1 MARRQT
7 KARGDRPEDLTPS
20 DYARAWELF
29 STGHDARTIKRVVA
43 LSGAQFHALYTVG
56 LKARGGRR
64 KSLPGFEKR
73 LAEETA
79 AIRTEA
85 VQAAKEVS
93 TRGVR
98 VLEGALRNSETA
110 QVMVAGI
117 QRLVADKIDE
127 AMRMPVGKRP
137 SLESLMPGPQTIA
150 TLRTLRQV
158 ADGYERAAR
167 AYDLIYRKPGEVH
180 PAGRAVMDVP
190 NQGRRI
196 VGGPDRGAAALPAAL
211 AMADELAGEGTSDA
225 LMEEV
230 GREIMRWT
238 SEQQEHYALTGEEP
252 HPNDVIDVTATTR

>member
-1 MARRQT
+1 MPGKRT
-7 KARGDRPEDLTPS
+7 KARGDRPEDLTSS

-29 STGHDARTIKRVVA
+29 STGHDARTIKRVVG
-43 LSGAQFHALYTVG
+43 LSGAQLHALYTVG

-79 AIRTEA
+79 AIRGEA

-110 QVMVAGI
+110 QILVAGI
-117 QRLVADKIDE
+117 QRLVAERIDE
-127 AMRMPVGKRP
+127 AMRLPVDKRP

-150 TLRTLRQV
+150 TLRTLRLV
-158 ADGYERAAR
+158 ADGYEKAAR
-167 AYDLIYRKPGEVH
+167 AYDLVYRKPGEVH

-190 NQGRRI
+190 NRGQRM
-196 VGGPDRGAAALPAAL
+196 VGGSDKGPPTLPAAL
-211 AMADELAGEGTSDA
+211 AMAEELVGDGTSDA
-225 LMEEV
+225 LIEEV
-230 GREIMRWT
+230 SREIMRWT
-238 SEQQEHYALTGEEP
+238 PEQQEHYALTGEEP
-252 HPNDVIDVTATTR
+252 HPSEIIDVTATTR